1 MSIYHLLLHCIGSRP
16 FHLLRTVEAMGRI
29 DLLVNAVDTNGPS
42 TVEELDVEGWERM
55 F

>member
-1 MSIYHLLLHCIGSRP
+1 MSIYNLLLHCIGSRP
-16 FHLLRTVEAMGRI
+16 FHLLRTVESMGRI
-29 DLLVNAVDTNGPS
+29 DLLVNAVDINGPS